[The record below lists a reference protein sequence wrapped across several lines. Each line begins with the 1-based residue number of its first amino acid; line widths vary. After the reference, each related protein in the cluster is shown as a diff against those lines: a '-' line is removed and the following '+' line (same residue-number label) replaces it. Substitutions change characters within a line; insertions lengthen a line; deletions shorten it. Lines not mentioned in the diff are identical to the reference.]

1 MSKKGLNLDAILN
14 RDAKSGLPIKSNMKL
29 RFSDLRRKKTI
40 DEEVLD
46 KIRNTIIAQGHI
58 VIKKTIQ
65 NTDRSLGARISGEL
79 SYLFG
84 LDNFKGSIQL
94 RLSGIAGQS
103 FGAFLTKG
111 VELRLKGLAND
122 YIGKSMS
129 SGIISIR
136 NSSKL

>member
-1 MSKKGLNLDAILN
+1 M
-14 RDAKSGLPIKSNMKL
+14 
-29 RFSDLRRKKTI
+29 RRKKTI

-65 NTDRSLGARISGEL
+65 NTDRSLGAISGEL

-94 RLSGIAGQS
+94 RLSGVAGQS
-103 FGAFLTKG
+103 FAFLTKG

-136 NSSKL
+136 NSSKLRSKKRDTIH